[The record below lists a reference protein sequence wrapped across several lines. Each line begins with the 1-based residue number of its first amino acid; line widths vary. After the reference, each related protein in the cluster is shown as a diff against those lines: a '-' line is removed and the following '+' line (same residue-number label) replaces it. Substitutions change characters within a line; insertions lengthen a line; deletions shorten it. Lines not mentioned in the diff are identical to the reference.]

1 MCITLCGF
9 CGKVDVN
16 LWKNYFY
23 VFGLGEKGNFF
34 QSATLYLRFSES
46 KRRAKDFRGSDAA
59 AKAWLYFP
67 HKIVSS
73 VKLPRTSEVY
83 NLRSQTLRAAR
94 YGVLYEVKTISG
106 KVLLLIYSNSQQD
119 TLLRPAC
126 LRQDD
131 FAEF

>member
-46 KRRAKDFRGSDAA
+46 KRRAKDFRRSNAA
-59 AKAWLYFP
+59 AKARLRGGFRAP
-67 HKIVSS
+67 KPFAPPKTQKS
-73 VKLPRTSEVY
+73 LFRTVHEAV
-83 NLRSQTLRAAR
+83 LRNRRATGAR
-94 YGVLYEVKTISG
+94 I
-106 KVLLLIYSNSQQD
+106 
-119 TLLRPAC
+119 
-126 LRQDD
+126 
-131 FAEF
+131 